1 MGTIVEKQ
9 ELEELLLQQ
18 STTLSNWLHSKSEL
32 WAEFSSIFALFLF
45 VIWSVRFVFDLVAW
59 VFLVDL
65 YTLGILVA
73 IRKSN
78 YHTSFQ
84 ESNGKQ
90 RITFM
95 KPGIAWK
102 RITDSVVGLAIISSA
117 FVYMFS
123 NALPTNPEFVSL
135 IYTLTLIIHVLI
147 IPVVPVLSRINS
159 LPILKSKITVLYTN
173 VEIISITPEIHPL
186 DIQISVD
193 DLIIERKLSES

>member
-9 ELEELLLQQ
+9 ELEEFLLQQ
-18 STTLSNWLHSKSEL
+18 STALRNWLHSKSEL

-45 VIWSVRFVFDLVAW
+45 VIWTVRFEFDLVTW
-59 VFLVDL
+59 VFLFDL
-65 YTLGILVA
+65 YTLGLLVA

-78 YHTSFQ
+78 YRTSLQ

-90 RITFM
+90 RITFI

-117 FVYMFS
+117 LVYMFS

-147 IPVVPVLSRINS
+147 IPVVPALSRINS
-159 LPILKSKITVLYTN
+159 IPILKSKITVLYTDG
-173 VEIISITPEIHPL
+173 EIISITPEIHPL
-186 DIQISVD
+186 DLQISVD
-193 DLIIERKLSES
+193 DLITERKLSES